1 MCDKFQQVT
10 NVQVFYHIFRWA
22 CTYKPLFICVSVPKN
37 VCFSFPPYV
46 CSKIL
51 LVMMICESL
60 CPPPL
65 AFFFVIGHMIVT
77 IMITCLRLTKSWT
90 SLGWAWPSSG
100 HLGYEFKQ
108 LLSSTWFKL
117 LFVNQIKRDN
127 FFMLIYRL
135 IFKFINRINHLQS
148 TGQSKS
154 G

>member
-1 MCDKFQQVT
+1 MSKCSNTFLGGHAPINLCLSVCLFQKMCVFPSHPT
-10 NVQVFYHIFRWA
+10 CVQKYFKQWWY
-22 CTYKPLFICVSVPKN
+22 
-37 VCFSFPPYV
+37 
-46 CSKIL
+46 
-51 LVMMICESL
+51 
-60 CPPPL
+60 

-108 LLSSTWFKL
+108 LLSSIWFKL
-117 LFVNQIKRDN
+117 LFVNQIKRDK